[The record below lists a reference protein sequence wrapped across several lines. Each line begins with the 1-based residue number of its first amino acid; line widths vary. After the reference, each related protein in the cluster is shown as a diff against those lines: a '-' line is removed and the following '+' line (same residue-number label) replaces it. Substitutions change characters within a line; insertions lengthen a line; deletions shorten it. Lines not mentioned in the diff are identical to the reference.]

1 MISAVVV
8 DIEGTTS
15 STEFVTATLFPYARK
30 RYGDYLA
37 EHADSPAV
45 VRLLDDVR
53 NAISEP
59 AADTARVTAVLEHW
73 TDTDA
78 KVTPL
83 KALQGWIWQEGFAS
97 GDLVS
102 QFFPDVVPALRRW
115 RAAGLSLAVFSSGSV
130 EAQRAW
136 FSHSPDGDLQPLISA
151 NFDTENAGPKREPES
166 YRRISARLEVA
177 ASSLVFLSDVGAEL
191 DAARV
196 AGWDTVGVRR
206 DGEPAATA
214 GVGGHREIRSF
225 AEIAFETSARPATP

>member
-15 STEFVTATLFPYARK
+15 PTEFVTSTLFPYARK
-30 RYGDYLA
+30 RYADYLA
-37 EHADSPAV
+37 DHRDSPAV

-53 NAISEP
+53 NEIAEP
-59 AADTARVTAVLEHW
+59 TADNARIAAALEHW

-78 KVTPL
+78 KITPL
-83 KALQGWIWQEGFAS
+83 KTLQGWIWQEGFAS

-102 QFFPDVVPALRRW
+102 QFFPDVIPALRRW
-115 RAAGLSLAVFSSGSV
+115 HAAGLRLAVFSSGSV
-130 EAQRAW
+130 EAQQAW
-136 FSHSPDGDLQPLISA
+136 FSHSPAGDLQPLISA
-151 NFDTENAGPKREPES
+151 NFDTANAGPKREAES
-166 YRRISARLEVA
+166 YRRISAQLEVPA
-177 ASSLVFLSDVGAEL
+177 RSLAFLSDVGAEL
-191 DAARV
+191 DAGRA

-214 GVGGHREIRSF
+214 GVGDHREIRSF